1 MVMTVD
7 EVASEVVIL
16 NRKELESKMF
26 RVYNMLD
33 LLEELI
39 EKGNLS
45 AVDVFGESETS
56 DNKVSSQTGYI
67 SKQELYEYF
76 KEFDIDIE

>member
-1 MVMTVD
+1 MT
-7 EVASEVVIL
+7 EVLSDEVVIL
-16 NRKELESKMF
+16 NRKELENKMF

-39 EKGNLS
+39 EKNNLT
-45 AVDVFGESETS
+45 AVDVFGESETD